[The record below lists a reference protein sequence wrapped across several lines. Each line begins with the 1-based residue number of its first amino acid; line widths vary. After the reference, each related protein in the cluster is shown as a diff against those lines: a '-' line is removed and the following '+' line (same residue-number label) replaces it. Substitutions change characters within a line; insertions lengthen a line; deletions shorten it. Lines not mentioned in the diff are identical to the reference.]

1 MAYCTQD
8 DLLTLISRE
17 ELAELTAESGD
28 TPDSQVVAA
37 AISRAEGEIDAR
49 AGTRYA
55 VPLTP
60 VTPQIKGVALD
71 LALYHLYARRSLAPA
86 VRRQKYEAALQ
97 FLQQVAR
104 GEAVLE
110 GVSGAVSEGEQVES
124 AFAGP
129 VRVFTRSSLGE
140 W

>member
-1 MAYCTQD
+1 MAYCTEN

-37 AISRAEGEIDAR
+37 AISRAEGEIDAL
-49 AGTRYA
+49 AGKRYA
-55 VPLTP
+55 VPLSP
-60 VTPQIKGVALD
+60 VTAQIKGVAMD
-71 LALYHLYARRSLAPA
+71 LALYHLYARRNLAPP

-110 GVSGAVSEGEQVES
+110 GVSGSVPEGEQVES
-124 AFAGP
+124 TFSGP
-129 VRVFTRSSLGE
+129 VRVFTRSTLGD